1 MRHDVWERLL
11 VVVGLAAVLAVTDL
25 IVKAAVATPPW
36 DFHSRSAGWVSL
48 SLLLLLVVPLL
59 SFVPSQG
66 VAVAAGVM
74 CGGVLGNLVSA
85 RLDGNRVPNP
95 FLLGDYRNGV
105 AFNLADVYILSG
117 NVLLMATLIAVTIS
131 RRDRLIPPRAW
142 ERALRER
149 LRH

>member
-1 MRHDVWERLL
+1 MRHDVPERLL
-11 VVVGLAAVLAVTDL
+11 IVLALAAGLAVTDL
-25 IVKAAVATPPW
+25 IVKATIATPPW
-36 DFHSRSAGWVSL
+36 DFHSRSAGWASL
-48 SLLLLLVVPLL
+48 SLLLLLLVPLL
-59 SFVPSQG
+59 ALVPSRA
-66 VAVAAGVM
+66 VAVAAGVL

-105 AFNLADVYILSG
+105 AFNLADVYILAG
-117 NVLLMATLIAVTIS
+117 NLLLMATLIAVTL
-131 RRDRLIPPRAW
+131 RHRDRLISPRAW